1 MNQLKVIRMCYIYIC
16 SLIFFLSVF
25 DRAHAQQISAVD
37 NYALNRPGIVM
48 VKTVFSANV
57 YVKNMKIDS
66 RRFNLLIDSIQRIDT
81 NGIVFSPEQKL
92 DIVLK
97 EMNGNPSRFFK
108 PTYDYIKQPEE
119 ITATG
124 TGFFITGDGYVATN
138 SHLTDRDNAFI
149 RRHFILSAFQQIT
162 DANIA
167 ALEQSWAT
175 TFTEQQ
181 RSSLYNTYAS
191 IYSRLFSMVLN
202 DLKKNIYVVYRK
214 DSSDKNIFTE
224 TKSAS
229 VILKGLPMP
238 GKDVAILKIDSV
250 SNLPTL
256 KIASLQLPRVGEQVY
271 VYGYPGPVT
280 NNDFVAA
287 ESSIEPT
294 LTTGIISAIKK
305 SVNGWPV
312 LQMDANINHGS
323 SGGPVCNEN
332 GEVIGLTTFGSIENN
347 GVLAAGLNFSI
358 PVAILKDFMDSA
370 NVTPALSKASTL
382 FAEGIAC
389 FNKQYYRKALGSFE
403 DVKKLNSTYPTVDY
417 YINNC
422 KAKIDNGED
431 KSGRSIKFILLTIA
445 MLVLAIVLYL
455 RYRK

>member
-1 MNQLKVIRMCYIYIC
+1 MHQWNRGLLIYIRC
-16 SLIFFLSVF
+16 IILLSFIFNISY
-25 DRAHAQQISAVD
+25 AQQIPAVD
-37 NYALNRPGIVM
+37 NYALNRPGVVM

-57 YVKNMKIDS
+57 YVKNMRIDN
-66 RRFNLLIDSIQRIDT
+66 RRFNFLLDSIQRIDT
-81 NGIVFSPEQKL
+81 NGIVFTAEQKL

-97 EMNGNPSRFFK
+97 EMNTNPSRFFRA
-108 PTYDYIKQPEE
+108 TYDYIKQPEE
-119 ITATG
+119 RTATG

-162 DANIA
+162 DANIT

-181 RSSLYNTYAS
+181 RSLLYNTYAS
-191 IYSRLFSMVLN
+191 VYSRLFSMELN
-202 DLKKNIYVVYRK
+202 DLRKNIYVVYRQ
-214 DSSDKNIFTE
+214 DSSDKISYTE

-229 VILKGLPMP
+229 VIIKGLPMP

-256 KIASLQLPRVGEQVY
+256 KIATLQLPRVGEQVY
-271 VYGYPGPVT
+271 VYGYPAPVT
-280 NNDFVAA
+280 NNDFVSA

-323 SGGPVCNEN
+323 SGGPVCNSN

-347 GVLAAGLNFSI
+347 GTLAAGLNFAVPASI
-358 PVAILKDFMDSA
+358 VKDFMDTVNVSPVLS
-370 NVTPALSKASTL
+370 NVTVV
-382 FAEGIAC
+382 FAEGLNC
-389 FNKQYYRKALGSFE
+389 FNQQYYKKALSSFE
-403 DVKKLNSTYPTVDY
+403 KVKKLNDDYPTVDY
-417 YINNC
+417 YIANC
-422 KAKIDNGED
+422 KTRIDNGED
-431 KSGRSIKFILLTIA
+431 KSNNKIKNVLLVLGFILLGLILLIA
-445 MLVLAIVLYL
+445 
-455 RYRK
+455 YRKRR

>member
-1 MNQLKVIRMCYIYIC
+1 MTQSQPKPVIFIC
-16 SLIFFLSVF
+16 LIFFPALLSCTVI
-25 DRAHAQQISAVD
+25 AQQISAVD
-37 NYALNRPGIVM
+37 NYALNRPGVVM

-57 YVKNMKIDS
+57 YVKNMKIDN
-66 RRFNLLIDSIQRIDT
+66 RRFNLLLDSIQRIDT
-81 NGIVFSPEQKL
+81 NGIVFTAEQKL

-97 EMNGNPSRFFK
+97 EMNNNPSRFFK

-124 TGFFITGDGYVATN
+124 TGFFITGDGFVATN

-162 DANIA
+162 DANIN

-181 RSSLYNTYAS
+181 RSLLYNTYAS
-191 IYSRLFSMVLN
+191 VYSRLFSMVLN
-202 DLKKNIYVVYRK
+202 DLRKNIYIVYRK
-214 DSSDKNIFTE
+214 DSSDRISFTE

-229 VILKGLPMP
+229 VIIKGSPMP

-250 SNLPTL
+250 NNLPTL
-256 KIASLQLPRVGEQVY
+256 KINSPQLPRVGEQVY
-271 VYGYPGPVT
+271 VFGYPAPVT
-280 NNDFVAA
+280 NNDFVSA

-294 LTTGIISAIKK
+294 LTTGIVSAVKK

-323 SGGPVCNEN
+323 SGGPVCNSN

-347 GVLAAGLNFSI
+347 GNLAAGLNFAI
-358 PVAILKDFMDSA
+358 PVSILKDFLDSI
-370 NVTPALSKASTL
+370 NVAPALSKTTIL
-382 FAEGIAC
+382 FQEGLDC
-389 FNKQYYRKALGSFE
+389 FNQHYYRKALGSFE
-403 DVKKLNSTYPTVDY
+403 KIKKLDNNYPTADY
-417 YINNC
+417 YITIC
-422 KAKIDNGED
+422 KTKIDNGED
-431 KSGRSIKFILLTIA
+431 RTTKTIKESLLILVFILLALILFIA
-445 MLVLAIVLYL
+445 F
-455 RYRK
+455 RRKK